1 MESWDFKAKD
11 GRPILVRHAQRK
23 DASLLYQGFKEVVSE
38 GKWLPTFTA
47 NSSISDWLHWI
58 DKTNHSR
65 EVLLVAF
72 LDGEYAGHLTLQP
85 EEWNASQHVA
95 KLGIIV
101 CKNHRNLGVGRSLM
115 ISAEE
120 VAHSRAYFKI
130 VLSTFEDNLAAK
142 HLYTSL
148 GYRLVGVRKNHFD
161 MPKGFID
168 EVLMEKELVEA
179 QSRVL

>member
-1 MESWDFKAKD
+1 M
-11 GRPILVRHAQRK
+11 
-23 DASLLYQGFKEVVSE
+23 
-38 GKWLPTFTA
+38 T
-47 NSSISDWLHWI
+47 
-58 DKTNHSR
+58 
-65 EVLLVAF
+65 
-72 LDGEYAGHLTLQP
+72 
-85 EEWNASQHVA
+85 
-95 KLGIIV
+95 
-101 CKNHRNLGVGRSLM
+101 
-115 ISAEE
+115 SAEE

-168 EVLMEKELVEA
+168 EVLMEKELAEA